1 MFNIFNATL
10 YSEVAVLYRVIV
22 LNDQHQETA
31 NKRKEEFNCSL
42 QKWKATLDKLA
53 NNFHQMAE

>member
-1 MFNIFNATL
+1 MFNIFNATYIVKWL
-10 YSEVAVLYRVIV
+10 YYTVIV
-22 LNDQHQETA
+22 PNDQHQETA
-31 NKRKEEFNCSL
+31 NKRKEEFYCSL